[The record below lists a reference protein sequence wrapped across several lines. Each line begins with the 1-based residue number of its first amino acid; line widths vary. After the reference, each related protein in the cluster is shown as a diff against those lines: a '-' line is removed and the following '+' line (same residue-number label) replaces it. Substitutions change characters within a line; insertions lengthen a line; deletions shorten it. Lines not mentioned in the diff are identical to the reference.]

1 MRRCLGRGDARRRA
15 RTGGPGRRVWQESA
29 PTRCWRH
36 PARRVDAAVRG
47 SLYGARDLW
56 THAKATVRESSG
68 GSLLHKHPRKCERLA
83 CLAAKFKL
91 EQCVPLGDSKPR
103 SLSTSRRLSHRWK
116 NSGADLS
123 KYHRVLL
130 PFATWLSRVRRG
142 RPPGRHN
149 SWRRTRIS
157 PVARVPLVSRRH
169 FSFLPEVGSAKLSR
183 RPSRFLTDVR
193 AHIHRRASPCRSP
206 SRSAP
211 APPRSAA
218 PWPRKVSHDTSF
230 RALKRGLLDAQG
242 PRVRRRPAGLAGTPR
257 RDREAKHRLFLVL
270 APERAPSRRDRV
282 TEPREPR
289 TSASRFP
296 RRRRRTARRAGPAR
310 AGSRG
315 PTADRSSPPP
325 PFQTTVLVPA
335 ELSRSTHHRMPPTSD
350 WKKRV

>member
-116 NSGADLS
+116 NSAADLS
-123 KYHRVLL
+123 KYHRVLLL

-350 WKKRV
+350 

>member
-1 MRRCLGRGDARRRA
+1 M
-15 RTGGPGRRVWQESA
+15 
-29 PTRCWRH
+29 
-36 PARRVDAAVRG
+36 
-47 SLYGARDLW
+47 
-56 THAKATVRESSG
+56 
-68 GSLLHKHPRKCERLA
+68 HKHPRKCERLA

-218 PWPRKVSHDTSF
+218 PWPRKVRRGVSF
-230 RALKRGLLDAQG
+230 RAEISPGSSGRSRLDPR
-242 PRVRRRPAGLAGTPR
+242 PRVRRHPPDSRPAAPR
-257 RDREAKHRLFLVL
+257 SEAKHRLF
-270 APERAPSRRDRV
+270 RV
-282 TEPREPR
+282 CEPREP
-289 TSASRFP
+289 SRSD
-296 RRRRRTARRAGPAR
+296 RGTGDARTADDRVAVPDSPSTHRA
-310 AGSRG
+310 
-315 PTADRSSPPP
+315 T
-325 PFQTTVLVPA
+325 
-335 ELSRSTHHRMPPTSD
+335 RSTGTRGTPRTHR
-350 WKKRV
+350 

>member
-116 NSGADLS
+116 NSGGDLS

>member
-142 RPPGRHN
+142 RPPGCHN

-242 PRVRRRPAGLAGTPR
+242 PRVRRPPAGLAGTPR

-270 APERAPSRRDRV
+270 APESAFEARPRDRAARTADERVAVPASPSTHRASRRTGARGI
-282 TEPREPR
+282 PR
-289 TSASRFP
+289 T
-296 RRRRRTARRAGPAR
+296 
-310 AGSRG
+310 
-315 PTADRSSPPP
+315 
-325 PFQTTVLVPA
+325 
-335 ELSRSTHHRMPPTSD
+335 HR
-350 WKKRV
+350 